1 MQRRPPRTTRT
12 DTLFPYTT
20 LFRSQASGTIQPK
33 GGTTDVGREASSSL
47 AEDGVCIRSA
57 ARFTRA
63 MRTHMLS
70 LTHRNRIDA
79 PIQPRGGWRGPFR
92 FRLPAIRE
100 EACADHRPEGRRP
113 ASET

>member
-1 MQRRPPRTTRT
+1 MTHYVQTRRSY
-12 DTLFPYTT
+12 DL
-20 LFRSQASGTIQPK
+20 S
-33 GGTTDVGREASSSL
+33 DVGREASASL
-47 AEDGVCIRSA
+47 AEGGVCMRSA

-79 PIQPRGGWRGPFR
+79 QIQPRGGWRGPFR

-113 ASET
+113 ASENCWRPGCSPNS